1 MSLHINLAHIS
12 DYCLGKTPNNEIISP
27 QVIKDSIAIFLLL
40 SNRIYFSDKQG
51 FLTRQKDSK
60 KEDFY
65 IQLFF

>member
-1 MSLHINLAHIS
+1 MSLHINLARIS
-12 DYCLGKTPNNEIISP
+12 DYYLGKIPNEIISP

-40 SNRIYFSDKQG
+40 SNKIYFSDKQG

-60 KEDFY
+60 KDFY